1 MTTHQALFK
10 GFETCA
16 KSGFISRLGIT
27 FAKFISGFES
37 TKPCVLLCCA
47 LVAELESRGHT
58 CLDLEELAGN
68 PCEKFAM
75 KNEHWAELCKGV
87 HDLPTTV
94 EDWVKELACC
104 AQVFVVG
111 RSGKHEGQPLV
122 LHGTRIYLRKH
133 WQDETRIARAVHA
146 RVTTRREVDETRVAA
161 FLDRLFDAGP
171 DGKVD
176 WQKVAC
182 AIAVRSTFSIITGG
196 PGTGKTYSVASL
208 LALLL
213 GLAEDPDKLKVAM
226 AAPAGKAAARLQESI
241 DKALLMVTPKV
252 KPEVDMEAFRARM
265 ANPQTLHSLIGL
277 NPETRTV
284 RNKASRPLDVDVLIV
299 DEASMAHL
307 EMMALILDALPPQAM
322 LIVLGDK
329 DQLSSVEAGSVL
341 GDLCFG
347 ADKCH
352 YTQETADY
360 ILYAAGQRI
369 PSEFIGSGSP
379 LAQQVV
385 MLRQS
390 RRFKGPIGALA
401 MAVNAGDGAAAA
413 ALMRACTQGSL
424 FAPTGNKATDS
435 RQMALDLTHGSM
447 PGMDYFALLDEP
459 QPRDKTEQAE
469 WLNAIHWFERNGQEE
484 VIALAMDGRVGA
496 PASYGTYFAALADKP
511 DTVEKFDDKA
521 GKVLLAFDRFRV
533 LCAVRD
539 GKWGV
544 AGMNAAVEAEAR
556 KRRLLKGS
564 GQWYHGRPVIVT
576 RTDRSLGISN
586 GDVGVCLSDPRR
598 DGSMRV
604 FFPQGEGV
612 RSISSARLS
621 HVETAFAMTVHKV
634 QGSEFEHVALV
645 LPDHPNPIVARELV
659 YTGITRAKTH
669 FSLLTPNPGMVA
681 KAIEKTTDRTSGL
694 RGILDE
700 VLKQECQKERR
711 AA

>member
-10 GFETCA
+10 AFEDCA
-16 KSGFISRLGIT
+16 KSGFISNLGVT
-27 FAKFISGFES
+27 FAKFISTFES
-37 TKPCVLLCCA
+37 TRPCVLLCCA

-58 CLDLEELAGN
+58 CLDLEELTGN
-68 PCEKFAM
+68 PCEKFAL
-75 KNEHWAELCKGV
+75 KNEHWAQLCKEV
-87 HDLPTTV
+87 RDLPTTV
-94 EDWVKELACC
+94 EGWVKELTCC
-104 AQVFVVG
+104 PQVFVVG
-111 RSGKHEGQPLV
+111 LSGKHEGQPLV

-146 RVTTRREVDETRVAA
+146 RVTTRREVDEKRVAA
-161 FLDRLFDAGP
+161 FLNRLFDVSP

-182 AIAVRSTFSIITGG
+182 AIAVRSKFSIITGG

-213 GLAEDPDKLKVAM
+213 GLAENQDKLKVAM

-241 DKALLMVTPKV
+241 DKALLMVAPKV
-252 KPEVDMEAFRARM
+252 MPEVDMEAFRARM
-265 ANPQTLHSLIGL
+265 TKPQTLHSLIGL
-277 NPETRTV
+277 NPDTRTV
-284 RNKASRPLDVDVLIV
+284 RKKASRPLDVDVLIV

-307 EMMALILDALPPQAM
+307 EMMALILDALPPQAI

-347 ADKCH
+347 ADECH

-360 ILYAAGQRI
+360 ILATTEQRI
-369 PSEFIGSGSP
+369 PTEFIGMGSP

-385 MLRQS
+385 MLRKS
-390 RRFKGPIGALA
+390 RRFKGSIGALA

-413 ALMRACTQGSL
+413 ALMRACTKRTL
-424 FAPTGNKATDS
+424 FAPTANKGGDS
-435 RQMALDLTHGSM
+435 RQMTLDLA
-447 PGMDYFALLDEP
+447 PGIQVMDYFALLDDS
-459 QPRDKTEQAE
+459 QPKDETERAE
-469 WLNAIHWFERNGQEE
+469 WLNAIHWFERNDQED
-484 VIALAMDGRVGA
+484 VITLAMDGRTGA
-496 PASYGTYFAALADKP
+496 PASYDAYFAALGDKKCTAENF
-511 DTVEKFDDKA
+511 DEKA
-521 GKVLLAFDRFRV
+521 SKVLQAFDGFRV
-533 LCAVRD
+533 LCAVRN

-544 AGMNAAVEAEAR
+544 TGLNAAIEAEAR
-556 KRRLLKGS
+556 KRRLLKAS
-564 GQWYHGRPVIVT
+564 GQWYDGRPVIVT
-576 RTDRSLGISN
+576 RTDRTLGISN

-598 DGSMRV
+598 DNSMRV
-604 FFPQGEGV
+604 FFPHGEGV
-612 RSISSARLS
+612 RSISAARLS

-645 LPDHPNPIVARELV
+645 LPDHSNPIVAREMV

-669 FSLLTPNPGMVA
+669 LSLLTPNPGLVA

-694 RGILDE
+694 RSMLDE
-700 VLKQECQKERR
+700 VL
-711 AA
+711 